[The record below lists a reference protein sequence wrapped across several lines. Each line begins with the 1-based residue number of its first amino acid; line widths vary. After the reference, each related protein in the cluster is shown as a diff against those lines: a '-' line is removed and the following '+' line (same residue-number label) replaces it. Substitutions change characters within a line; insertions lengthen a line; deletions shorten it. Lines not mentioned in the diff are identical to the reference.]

1 MGRGGWRV
9 TLRHKIIAI
18 GAIGIAGLC
27 LVGAIYLVGLS
38 SQEAHRSAAAEAAAI
53 SAGTNKVVHA
63 MPEARQA
70 EKDFLLS
77 ANEQDVR
84 RHREL
89 SKTIAADID
98 SLQRSVDALG
108 SGPIGPQTALL
119 RSGFGEYVQTFA
131 GLVEIRRTLGFDER
145 SGLEGALRTSAHAIQ
160 QQLQAFDEPRIMAA
174 LLAMRRHEKDFML
187 RRDPGHGE
195 EMRKRA
201 DEFAAVLE
209 RTPFP
214 QAMKDDILAKL
225 ADYQSEFF
233 AWMNGALA
241 LADKQRTISHA
252 FAALEP
258 MIGDMLGAVEQ
269 HRAEA
274 DALAA
279 ASRAATTTQMQIAV
293 VAIILMV
300 GTLAFFIG
308 RSVSRP
314 LAAMT
319 KAMRDLAGGN
329 FEIVLPGLGRHDEI
343 GEMAGAVENFKQR
356 AIERARLRA
365 EQQEGQAQAAAAERR
380 AEMRRLAD
388 QFQATIGGI
397 VDAVSS
403 AGTQL
408 EASAASL
415 TETADNTLELSGVVA
430 SASEEASSNVRTV
443 ATASDELSTSVNE
456 IARQVQQSSRI
467 ATDAVHQ
474 AERTDARIAAL
485 SEAAQRIGD
494 VVKLI
499 TAIAA
504 QTNLLALNATIEAAR
519 AGEAGRGF
527 AVVAQEVKALAS
539 QTAKATDEIGSHI
552 AGMQAAT
559 RESVA
564 AIKEIGVTINGVSDI
579 AAAIAAAVQQQ
590 GAVTQ
595 EISRNVQQAAHGTA
609 QVAHN
614 IADVNRGASETGS
627 AASQV
632 LASARSLAR
641 EGTHLKTEVEKFL
654 TSVRAA

>member
-1 MGRGGWRV
+1 M
-9 TLRHKIIAI
+9 L
-18 GAIGIAGLC
+18 
-27 LVGAIYLVGLS
+27 
-38 SQEAHRSAAAEAAAI
+38 
-53 SAGTNKVVHA
+53 
-63 MPEARQA
+63 EARQA

-84 RHREL
+84 RHGEL

-160 QQLQAFDEPRIMAA
+160 QQLEAFDEPRIMAA

-187 RRDPGHGE
+187 RRDPGHGG

-209 RTPFP
+209 MTAFP
-214 QAMKDDILAKL
+214 QAMRDDILAKL
-225 ADYQSEFF
+225 ANYQREFF

-274 DALAA
+274 SALAA
-279 ASRAATTTQMQIAV
+279 ASRAATTMQMQIAI

-329 FEIVLPGLGRHDEI
+329 LEIVLPGLGRHDEI

-365 EQQEGQAQAAAAERR
+365 EQQEAQAQAAAAERR

-388 QFQATIGGI
+388 QFQATVGGI

-564 AIKEIGVTINGVSDI
+564 AIKEIGATINGVSDI
-579 AAAIAAAVQQQ
+579 AAAIAAAVEQQ

-609 QVAHN
+609 QVARN

-641 EGTHLKTEVEKFL
+641 EGTHLKIEVEKFL